1 MLIHTF
7 AFSICLISSLILK
20 CLLVEFL
27 IMKNDECLLFNQ
39 MAVMVQIVWVSVA
52 NLTTKSIEL
61 DDKYLGNE
69 PYI

>member
-1 MLIHTF
+1 
-7 AFSICLISSLILK
+7 
-20 CLLVEFL
+20 
-27 IMKNDECLLFNQ
+27 MKNDECLLFNQ

>member
-20 CLLVEFL
+20 YLLVEFL